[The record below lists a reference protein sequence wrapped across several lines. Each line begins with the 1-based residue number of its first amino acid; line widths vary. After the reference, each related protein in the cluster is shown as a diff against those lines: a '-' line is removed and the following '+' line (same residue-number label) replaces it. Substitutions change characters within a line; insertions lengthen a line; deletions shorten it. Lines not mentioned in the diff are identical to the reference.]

1 MNRLFLN
8 VIREGQINGMALGEL
23 RGGVSAGSCTCDNNS
38 TYNVRREELEKNTD
52 DCVCD
57 NNSTLNVRP

>member
-1 MNRLFLN
+1 MNKLFLN
-8 VIREGQINGMALGEL
+8 VIREGQIPRMALGEL

-38 TYNVRREELEKNTD
+38 TYNVRKEDLKQNTD

-57 NNSTLNVRP
+57 NNSTLNIRQ